1 MTTLTAKISPET
13 PSATPTPSEITDT
26 DYHTSFFW
34 FSTARFL
41 LGAIISSSL
50 WGCGSHTAS
59 IVVQSGVDAIFL
71 AWLCGTAS
79 VLSLLLCCGKVCGD
93 GVQSFRFKTLGPH
106 SLTPL
111 VVIKRIL
118 PLCSFSLLTLF
129 LYFLALQYLRTS
141 DVAALFSCNK
151 ALCYL
156 LSWTVLREQFI
167 GARVIAVICC
177 MAGAVM
183 ISYTESFEGEAAIGQ
198 ILALSA
204 AAVEAVNQV
213 LYQLLIGRIN
223 WQDTSI
229 FLGVS
234 GICNILLL
242 WWIPL
247 TFYFQHGIQETE
259 KEISQPLAFLCL
271 TAVLFFLFQFLEKVG
286 DAFLHRSGVTFGIF
300 LSMAVTSALDQRWVL
315 PAKGNLLGISA
326 ICMGFLLLL
335 IPDNWEELLGLV
347 PREQGHMEDTSEE
360 SRGKGSVLII

>member
-167 GARVIAVICC
+167 GARV
-177 MAGAVM
+177 
-183 ISYTESFEGEAAIGQ
+183 
-198 ILALSA
+198 
-204 AAVEAVNQV
+204 